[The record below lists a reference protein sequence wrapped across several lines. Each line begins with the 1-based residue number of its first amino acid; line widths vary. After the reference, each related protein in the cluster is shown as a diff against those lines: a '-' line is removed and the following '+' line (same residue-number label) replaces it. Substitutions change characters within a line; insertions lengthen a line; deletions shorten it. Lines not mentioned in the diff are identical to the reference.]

1 MASDGFRWP
10 APDEAPNDADL
21 SRCVHCGLCVNACPT
36 YAITGLEAESPR
48 GRIALAKGVGDGI
61 ISLTA
66 AVQGH
71 WELCLQC
78 RACETACP
86 SGVPYGRIME
96 HARAQLDAAPVTGK
110 VTRRMRKLVLRNI
123 VARRSFLSPALAC
136 IRLFANSGLRSAL
149 QRSRIVPV
157 PARIRALE
165 AQLPHHQGRPYH
177 PGQPL
182 ARPVNEVGRAVLF
195 TGCIMGELFGNVHR
209 ATARVLAKHGIRC
222 ESPTPQGCCGALS
235 AHDGDLSFAR
245 KLARE
250 NIAAFELAG
259 EVPIVVN
266 SAGCG
271 AAMKEYGE
279 LLNGDTRWHERAKRF
294 SARVRDLSE
303 LLVEQGTE
311 VPATFEARV
320 TYQDPCHLVHAQK
333 VREQPRTLLRTTG
346 CELVETAGSDMCCGA
361 AGLYGLVQ
369 PAMSASL
376 RSRKADQFRIH
387 QPEVIVTANPGCHMQ
402 YEAAIREAGIDARVL
417 HLAEFLDEAYRTAD
431 Q

>member
-1 MASDGFRWP
+1 MESKGFRWP
-10 APDEAPNDADL
+10 APDEAPDDADL

-48 GRIALAKGVGDGI
+48 GRIALAKGVGDGV

-110 VTRRMRKLVLRNI
+110 VSRRGRKFVLRNV
-123 VARRSFLSPALAC
+123 VARRGLLSPVLALVR
-136 IRLFANSGLRSAL
+136 IYANSGLRNAV
-149 QRSRIVPV
+149 QRSKLVRLSKRVE
-157 PARIRALE
+157 AME
-165 AQLPHHQGRPYH
+165 AQLPHHQGRPFH

-182 ARPVNEVGRAVLF
+182 ARPVNERSQAVLF

-209 ATARVLAKHGIRC
+209 ATGRVLAKHGIRC
-222 ESPTPQGCCGALS
+222 EAPEPQGCCGALS
-235 AHDGDLSFAR
+235 AHDGDLTFAR

-250 NIAAFELAG
+250 TVAAFDASGDL
-259 EVPIVVN
+259 PIVVN

-271 AAMKEYGE
+271 AAMKEYGD
-279 LLNGDTRWHERAKRF
+279 LLSRDSAWSGRAARF

-303 LLVEQGTE
+303 LIVATAGDF
-311 VPATFEARV
+311 PATFPARV

-333 VREQPRTLLRTTG
+333 IREQPRTLIRTTG
-346 CELVETAGSDMCCGA
+346 CDLVETSGADMCCGA
-361 AGLYGLVQ
+361 AGLYSLVQ
-369 PAMSASL
+369 SAMSAQL
-376 RSRKADQFRIH
+376 RTRKAEQFRIH
-387 QPEVIVTANPGCHMQ
+387 QPEVVVTANPGCHMQ
-402 YEAAIREAGIDARVL
+402 YEAAIREAGVNARVL
-417 HLAEFLDEAYRTAD
+417 HLTEFLDEAYRTAD